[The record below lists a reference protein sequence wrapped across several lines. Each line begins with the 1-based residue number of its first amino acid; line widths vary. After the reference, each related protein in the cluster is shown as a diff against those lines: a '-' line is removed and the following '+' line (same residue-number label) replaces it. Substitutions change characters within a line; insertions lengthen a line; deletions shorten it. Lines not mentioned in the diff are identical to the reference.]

1 MEWEAFWRRDRKK
14 GGKAGKQGDREE
26 EGEPGEKG
34 RGHTSEATRE
44 RVGAGSLG
52 EPVTLALCGL
62 GKSLSLSELW
72 LPRL

>member
-14 GGKAGKQGDREE
+14 GGKAGKPGDREE

-34 RGHTSEATRE
+34 RGRTSEATRE
-44 RVGAGSLG
+44 RERVGAASLG

-62 GKSLSLSELW
+62 GKSTVPL
-72 LPRL
+72 